1 MGAGGRHGEVLWEV
15 GFGGFYC
22 NGRGWVGGKG
32 RRVGEW
38 LNLWGVASVLPVV
51 PWEGCELLSEKQILE
66 CELLVVRWQ
75 RGERAAFGEL
85 VRMWERSLFYYLRRI
100 VATEADAW
108 ELLQETWLK
117 VYRSLGTL
125 REARALP
132 AFLYTTARHLAV
144 SRMRGRGSA
153 EGGDGALAEAEAAGD
168 ESAALEN
175 AEAVHRALDR
185 VPLAQREVL
194 TLFFLEELSL
204 EEIATVLGVPVGTVK
219 SRLHYG
225 KAALSKILKGAEDGR

>member
-1 MGAGGRHGEVLWEV
+1 MLAFKTGDAKAFSTLISRHRGPVYNFILRYV
-15 GFGGFYC
+15 GH
-22 NGRGWVGGKG
+22 R
-32 RRVGEW
+32 
-38 LNLWGVASVLPVV
+38 
-51 PWEGCELLSEKQILE
+51 
-66 CELLVVRWQ
+66 Q
-75 RGERAAFGEL
+75 RAED
-85 VRMWERSLFYYLRRI
+85 V
-100 VATEADAW
+100 
-108 ELLQETWLK
+108 LQETWLK

-204 EEIATVLGVPVGTVK
+204 EEWA
-219 SRLHYG
+219 RLYHT
-225 KAALSKILKGAEDGR
+225 LE